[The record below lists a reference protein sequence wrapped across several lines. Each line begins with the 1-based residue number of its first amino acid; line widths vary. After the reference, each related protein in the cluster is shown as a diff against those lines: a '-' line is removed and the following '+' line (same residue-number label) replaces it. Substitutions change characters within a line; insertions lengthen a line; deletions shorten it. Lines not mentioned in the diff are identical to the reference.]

1 MISPQIEAEIL
12 RLYHAE
18 KWRVGTIASQ
28 LGVHHSVIQRVL
40 AQDGVPLGKR
50 SRPARLDPY
59 IPLIIATWKQYPK
72 LPASRL
78 YEMCRQRG
86 YQGSPHHFRHMV
98 APYRPRP
105 TAEAYLRIK
114 TLPGEQAQVDWGHF
128 GKLTIG
134 RGQRPLLAFV
144 MVLSYSRRIFL
155 RFFLGQQSENFL
167 RGHQAAFNAWAG
179 VVRVVL
185 YDNLKSAVLER
196 QGDAIRFNPLLLE
209 FARHY
214 RFAPRPV
221 AVARGN
227 EKGRVER
234 AVQYVRRA
242 FFIARRFK
250 DVDDLNRQA
259 QEWCDGPACA
269 RRWVEDDRMT
279 VGEAFEKE
287 RALLLPLPPT
297 PFPTDERRELA
308 VGKTPYVRFDHND
321 YSVPHEL
328 VRRTVAVVASLQ
340 TVRIMHR
347 GTVVAEHKRSFDRRR
362 QIEDPAHIE
371 RLVAYKRQARGHRG
385 LDRLAA
391 AAPASRELLTCL
403 AQRGANL
410 GTATAQLLRLLE
422 EFGAARLEQ
431 AIREA
436 LEKDIPH
443 HHAVRQILERQRR
456 AEGRSPAL
464 PVELPDDPRVRE
476 LTVRPHTLESYDT
489 LTAQIANYR
498 EQDEHDQPSTDLVD
512 RQENNDHD
520 QQNSHDQ

>member
-1 MISPQIEAEIL
+1 MISPQLEAEIL

-18 KWRVGTIASQ
+18 KWRVGTIVSQ
-28 LGVHHSVIQRVL
+28 LGVHHSVVKRLL
-40 AQDGVPLGKR
+40 AQDGAPPPKR

-78 YEMCRQRG
+78 YEMCRERG
-86 YQGSPHHFRHMV
+86 YKGSPHHFRHMV

-105 TAEAYLRIK
+105 TAEAYLRLK

-134 RGQRPLLAFV
+134 RAQRALLAFV

-155 RFFLGQQSENFL
+155 RFYLGQQSENFL
-167 RGHQAAFNAWAG
+167 RGHEGAFNAWGG

-196 QGDAIRFNPLLLE
+196 RGDAIRFNPLLLD

-234 AVQYVRRA
+234 AISYIRRA
-242 FFIARRFK
+242 FFLARRFK
-250 DVDDLNRQA
+250 DVEDLNRQA
-259 QEWCDGPACA
+259 QQWCDGPACE
-269 RRWVEDDRMT
+269 RRWVEDDRLT
-279 VGEAFEKE
+279 VAEAFEKD
-287 RALLLPLPPT
+287 RASLLSLPQT
-297 PFPTDERRELA
+297 PFPTDERRELS

-328 VRRTVAVVASLQ
+328 VRQTVVVVAGLE

-347 GTVVAEHKRSFDRRR
+347 DAVVAEHGRSFDRRQ

-371 RLVAYKRQARGHRG
+371 RLVEHKRQARGHRG

-391 AAPASRELLTCL
+391 AAPASRELLTRL

-410 GTATAQLLRLLE
+410 GSATARLLRLLD

-431 AIREA
+431 AIHEA
-436 LEKDIPH
+436 IEKDIPH
-443 HHAVRQILERQRR
+443 HHAVRQILERQCR

-464 PVELPDDPRVRE
+464 PVALPDDPRVRG
-476 LTVRPHTLESYDT
+476 LIVRPHTLESYDA
-489 LTAQIANYR
+489 LIRDIVDQK
-498 EQDEHDQPSTDLVD
+498 EHD
-512 RQENNDHD
+512 DHD
-520 QQNSHDQ
+520 E